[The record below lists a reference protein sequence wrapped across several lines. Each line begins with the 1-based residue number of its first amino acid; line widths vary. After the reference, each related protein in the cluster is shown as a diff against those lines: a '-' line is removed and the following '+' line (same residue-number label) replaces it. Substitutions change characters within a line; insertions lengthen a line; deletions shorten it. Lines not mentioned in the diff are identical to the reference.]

1 MKNIKLKSP
10 TPPESIDV
18 RNEHKG
24 IAIILNQDYKSNF
37 NELEKFEITRG
48 IWSKKLRTIAG
59 DSKYAFAI
67 FNNLVIDVYEIYSW
81 VPAGSQQYFT
91 RTLDPK
97 RLLNNPWEFVGKKS
111 AAEVREYYVG
121 KYINRKR
128 SYGNAFVPVG
138 YDD

>member
-10 TPPESIDV
+10 SSAESIDV
-18 RNEHKG
+18 KNEHKG
-24 IAIILNQDYKSNF
+24 IAIILNRDYKTHF

-48 IWSKKLRTIAG
+48 IWSKRLRTIAG
-59 DSKYAFAI
+59 DSKYAFAT
-67 FNNLVIDVYEIYSW
+67 FNNLVLDVYEIYCW

-91 RTLDPK
+91 RRLDPERIIK
-97 RLLNNPWEFVGKKS
+97 NPWEFVGKKS
-111 AAEVREYYVG
+111 GAEVREYYVG

-138 YDD
+138 YDN